1 MKNQLAKVV
10 DKLNKKPSWFR
21 YRLLSLVLGKT
32 VKFVGTAGVKCIDLS
47 ADRSIFMI
55 KNKSKVRNHIGT
67 LHAAASML
75 VAETATGMALGMHV
89 PDNKIPVLKNV
100 TIDYVKRSTGSL
112 RAEASLTEEQKTLLH
127 SDDRGSFI
135 VKCEVIDEANIEP
148 IIANFE
154 WAWTPK
160 RK

>member
-10 DKLNKKPSWFR
+10 DNLNKRPAWIR
-21 YRLLSLVLGKT
+21 YRLLSFVLGKT
-32 VKFVGTAGVKCIDLS
+32 VKFVGTAGVKCVDLS
-47 ADRSIFMI
+47 AKRSIFTV

-100 TIDYVKRSTGSL
+100 TIDYVKRSTGAL
-112 RAEASLTEEQKTLLH
+112 IAEASLTEEQITLLH
-127 SDDRGSFI
+127 SQDKGSFI
-135 VKCEVIDEANIEP
+135 INCAVTDEAGIEP
-148 IIANFE
+148 IIAQFE

>member
-47 ADRSIFMI
+47 SDRSIFMI